1 MRALVTG
8 GTGFVGGHLIEAL
21 LDAGDTVTA
30 LVRNPQKAAG
40 LAQRG
45 VRLVEGDLRN
55 QEALRQAT
63 ADQDAIYHSAGL
75 VAALDEATFL
85 AINRDGTERLLA
97 AAGETGRPRFL
108 FISSLAAAGPS
119 PRGSRRRGEEPAAPV
134 SGYGRSKL
142 AGESVVRAGSLP
154 WVVIRPPGVYGP
166 RDAEFLRLFQAA
178 RYGLL
183 PVFEG
188 GEQEL
193 SLVFVRDLAK
203 ALVALAR
210 TNEAI
215 GGTFYPS
222 HPEVVTSGEL
232 ARTIGQAMGKTVRLI
247 PLPRF
252 VARTALAASAL
263 AARLTG
269 GTTLLTPDKGNELFA
284 PAWTCDPGPLERVT
298 EGRWKAEVNLAQGS
312 RETAEWYRTAGWV

>member
-8 GTGFVGGHLIEAL
+8 GTGFVGSHLIEQL
-21 LDAGDTVTA
+21 LEAGDSVTA
-30 LVRNPQKAAG
+30 LVRNPRKAAG
-40 LAQRG
+40 LAGRG
-45 VRLVEGDLRN
+45 VHLVEGDLGN
-55 QEALRQAT
+55 QDALRRAT
-63 ADQDAIYHSAGL
+63 VDQEAIYHSAGL

-85 AINRDGTERLLA
+85 AINRDGTERLLRA
-97 AAGETGRPRFL
+97 AAESGRPRFL

-119 PRGSRRRGEEPAAPV
+119 PRGSRRRGEEPAEPV

-142 AGESVVRAGSLP
+142 AGESVVRAGPLP
-154 WVVIRPPGVYGP
+154 WVIIRPPGVYGP
-166 RDAEFLRLFQAA
+166 RDTEFLRLFQAA

-188 GEQEL
+188 GNQEL
-193 SLVFVRDLAK
+193 SLVYVRDLVT

-210 TNEAI
+210 TKEAT

-222 HPEVVTSGEL
+222 HPEILTSGEV
-232 ARTIGQAMGKTVRLI
+232 ARTIGRAMGKSVRLV

-252 VARTALAASAL
+252 IAKTALATSAL

-298 EGRWKAEVNLAQGS
+298 EGRWKAMVSLEQGS
-312 RETAEWYRTAGWV
+312 RETAAWYRTAGWV

>member
-8 GTGFVGGHLIEAL
+8 GTGFVGSHLIEAL
-21 LDAGDTVTA
+21 LAAGDSVTA
-30 LVRNPQKAAG
+30 LVRNPGKAAG
-40 LAQRG
+40 LAERG
-45 VRLVEGDLRN
+45 VRLVEGDLGN
-55 QEALRQAT
+55 QDVLRQAT
-63 ADQDAIYHSAGL
+63 RNQDAIYHSAGL

-85 AINRDGTERLLA
+85 AINRDGTERLLHA
-97 AAGETGRPRFL
+97 AAETGRPRFL

-119 PRGSRRRGEEPAAPV
+119 PRGGLRRGEEPPEPV

-142 AGESVVRAGSLP
+142 AGENLVRKGPLP
-154 WVVIRPPGVYGP
+154 WVVIRPPAVYGP
-166 RDAEFLRLFQAA
+166 RDTEFLRLFQAA

-188 GEQEL
+188 GSQEL
-193 SLVFVRDLAK
+193 SLVFVRDLAR
-203 ALVALAR
+203 ALVLLGR
-210 TNEAI
+210 TEEAT

-232 ARTIGQAMGKTVRLI
+232 ARVIGTAMGKRVRLI
-247 PLPRF
+247 PFPRF
-252 VARTALAASAL
+252 VAKTLLLTSGL

-284 PAWTCDPGPLERVT
+284 PAWTCDPAPLERVT
-298 EGRWKAEVNLAQGS
+298 QGRWKAEVNLERGT
-312 RETAEWYRTAGWV
+312 RETAEWYRKAGWV

>member
-8 GTGFVGGHLIEAL
+8 GTGFVGSHLIEAL
-21 LDAGDTVTA
+21 LGAGDTVTA
-30 LVRNPQKAAG
+30 LVRNPGKAAG
-40 LAQRG
+40 LAERG
-45 VRLVEGDLRN
+45 VRLVQGDLGN
-55 QEALRQAT
+55 SQALREAT
-63 ADQDAIYHSAGL
+63 RDQDAIYHSAGL

-85 AINRDGTERLLA
+85 AINRDGTERLLRA
-97 AAGETGRPRFL
+97 AIEAGHPRFL

-119 PRGSRRRGEEPAAPV
+119 PRGGRRQGEEPPQPV

-142 AGESVVRAGSLP
+142 AGESLVRAGPLP
-154 WVVIRPPGVYGP
+154 WIVIRPPGVYGP
-166 RDAEFLRLFQAA
+166 RDSEFLRLFQAA

-188 GEQEL
+188 GSQEL
-193 SLVFVRDLAK
+193 SLVFVRDLAN
-203 ALVALAR
+203 ALMMLAR
-210 TNEAI
+210 TDAAI

-222 HPEVVTSGEL
+222 HPEVVTSAEL
-232 ARTIGQAMGKTVRLI
+232 ARTIGRAMGKQVRLI

-252 VARTALAASAL
+252 VARTALATSAL

-284 PAWTCDPGPLERVT
+284 PAWTCDPTPLERVT
-298 EGRWKAEVNLAQGS
+298 GGRWRAEVDLKEGT
-312 RETAEWYRTAGWV
+312 RETAEWYQQAGWV